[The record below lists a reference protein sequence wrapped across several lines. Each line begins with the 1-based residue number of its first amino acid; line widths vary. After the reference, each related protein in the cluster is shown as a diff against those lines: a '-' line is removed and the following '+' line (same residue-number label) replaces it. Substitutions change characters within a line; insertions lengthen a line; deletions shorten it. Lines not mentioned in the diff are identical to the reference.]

1 MSDSPLVAHSLAE
14 VYLYVMATPCPACG
28 QGPLRG
34 AGGTEVEPDK
44 PDLHVALAVTCGHC
58 NQESNLTFCL
68 PHGTGSGTPGAPACV
83 NPTTE
88 PSRII
93 DLAQWLTL
101 FRTIAGAAEREP
113 DKVQARHLGLEA
125 AQCLEEALKFYQD
138 ADNDLPEDD
147 AFWHETSRQRFRDH
161 PEQFAWS
168 RLLALK
174 TKLPS
179 VTAMTA
185 LLDPT
190 EEPKKRRWFRQK

>member
-1 MSDSPLVAHSLAE
+1 MADSPLLAHSLAE
-14 VYLYVMATPCPACG
+14 AYLYLMATPCPACG

-44 PDLHVALAVTCGHC
+44 PELHVALSVTCGHC
-58 NQESNLTFCL
+58 NDKSRLTFCL
-68 PHGTGSGTPGAPACV
+68 PHGTGTGAPGTPACV

-93 DLAQWLTL
+93 DLGQWLTL
-101 FRTIAGAAEREP
+101 FRTIAEAAEREP

-125 AQCLEEALKFYQD
+125 AQCLDEALKFYDD

-147 AFWHETSRQRFRDH
+147 AFWHDSSRERFSDH
-161 PEQFAWS
+161 PEQFARS

-174 TKLPS
+174 ARLPS
-179 VTAMTA
+179 VAAMTVA
-185 LLDPT
+185 LSPT
-190 EEPKKRRWFRQK
+190 EKPKKKRWFRRR